1 MALFKPF
8 FVYCGMSGMLL
19 ILPLYCRSSLR
30 KYAPCI
36 PNHQTK
42 SLFLPPFF
50 ILSTNSISIFLL
62 ENFTTMY
69 YMIRTTSLFMT
80 VSPKNLFFKKNV
92 KEKVSALLVHTWHAF
107 KCARKSAKLIKAPY
121 SASSF
126 LLSEG
131 KCWNIS
137 L

>member
-1 MALFKPF
+1 
-8 FVYCGMSGMLL
+8 MLL

-69 YMIRTTSLFMT
+69 YMIRTRTSLFMT
-80 VSPKNLFFKKNV
+80 VSPKNLFFKKHV
-92 KEKVSALLVHTWHAF
+92 KEKVSALLVLDML
-107 KCARKSAKLIKAPY
+107 SNAPEN
-121 SASSF
+121 
-126 LLSEG
+126 LQ
-131 KCWNIS
+131 N
-137 L
+137 